1 MREAHNARQ
10 RPARAVSDL
19 IVLLVGDLLEP
30 ELAPLG
36 SGHDLVDLGG
46 KKPDRDQGKLVG
58 KKMVVSGVRGQRGRE
73 KRRISRVSPLVCSS
87 ERWGGKPLQGSWPAS
102 PLSEIE
108 IEINTHAN
116 DEAPSL
122 VRRPRHP
129 RRLARRRPSPARPPV
144 RRASASLQH
153 WREAEAG
160 PVRPHRPFA
169 SRAVPSRFPPAS
181 RLEAPSRP
189 RGGRHGGRLHRCPR
203 APHRHHTGSVA
214 TNSSH
219 SVPLA
224 RPGWARLQSLQCR
237 RLVSREKKKKRNRDR
252 DRSRARDLEA
262 AEGRKPFSG
271 ERESARRRS
280 ASAMFSGVSE
290 SDDDFRV
297 NPSQL
302 AMEVRIHC
310 VSLPRRNP
318 PLISDRV

>member
-1 MREAHNARQ
+1 MLRSSGVREAHNARQ

-122 VRRPRHP
+122 IRRPRHP

-153 WREAEAG
+153 GREAG

-181 RLEAPSRP
+181 RIEAPSRP

-237 RLVSREKKKKRNRDR
+237 RLVSREKKKNGIAIAIDR
-252 DRSRARDLEA
+252 
-262 AEGRKPFSG
+262 
-271 ERESARRRS
+271 ERETSKQQRGGGPFRERGRAPAGGPRPPCFRACPRAMTTS
-280 ASAMFSGVSE
+280 ASTLLSS
-290 SDDDFRV
+290 RW
-297 NPSQL
+297 
-302 AMEVRIHC
+302 R
-310 VSLPRRNP
+310 
-318 PLISDRV
+318 

>member
-237 RLVSREKKKKRNRDR
+237 RLVSREKKNRTES
-252 DRSRARDLEA
+252 RSRSIASERPRSSRGEEA
-262 AEGRKPFSG
+262 LFGREG
-271 ERESARRRS
+271 ERPPA
-280 ASAMFSGVSE
+280 V
-290 SDDDFRV
+290 RV
-297 NPSQL
+297 RHVFGR
-302 AMEVRIHC
+302 VRE
-310 VSLPRRNP
+310 R
-318 PLISDRV
+318 